1 MVNII
6 RVKGWVDAGGFSR
19 DKRAADWMRLPYPAH
34 SGGTGVGGLSKRG
47 GLAYWKTPLAFMQQ
61 K

>member
-1 MVNII
+1 MVNEGAS
-6 RVKGWVDAGGFSR
+6 V
-19 DKRAADWMRLPYPAH
+19 LPYPAH